1 MEDKFCRW
9 ISSVCIVSR
18 NSCGD
23 DSFSRANVRKLR
35 ISRISKVQDKFSGW
49 EAFCSS
55 SKVEN
60 KNKAVE
66 KEVEEDEEEEE
77 EK

>member
-1 MEDKFCRW
+1 M
-9 ISSVCIVSR
+9 
-18 NSCGD
+18 
-23 DSFSRANVRKLR
+23 R
-35 ISRISKVQDKFSGW
+35 ISRISEVQDKFSGW

-77 EK
+77 E